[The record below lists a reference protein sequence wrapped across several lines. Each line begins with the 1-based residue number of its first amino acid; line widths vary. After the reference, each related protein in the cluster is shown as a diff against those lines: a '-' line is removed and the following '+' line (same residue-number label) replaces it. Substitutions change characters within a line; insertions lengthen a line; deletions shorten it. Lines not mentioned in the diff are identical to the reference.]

1 MEVES
6 RQKIEQ
12 VNQQL
17 LDTHSTITSTVLTN
31 TQQQML
37 TAQEM
42 AVGVAKAAAESAVL
56 AALTHPLPSNS
67 ITTYKSDFEQSGYQ
81 TDRYILLYVHSYIHT
96 HIPHTCTY
104 MIHTY
109 ITYIHTYNTH
119 THTHIHIY
127 TYTHTQC
134 MCVLHTY
141 THTHIHTY
149 IHTYTHTHIQTY
161 RHTDIHTYI
170 HTNINTY
177 IHFHFQ

>member
-109 ITYIHTYNTH
+109 IHT
-119 THTHIHIY
+119 
-127 TYTHTQC
+127 
-134 MCVLHTY
+134 
-141 THTHIHTY
+141 
-149 IHTYTHTHIQTY
+149 
-161 RHTDIHTYI
+161 
-170 HTNINTY
+170 
-177 IHFHFQ
+177 

>member
-6 RQKIEQ
+6 CQKIEQ

-81 TDRYILLYVHSYIHT
+81 TDRYVLLYAH
-96 HIPHTCTY
+96 TY
-104 MIHTY
+104 MY
-109 ITYIHTYNTH
+109 I
-119 THTHIHIY
+119 
-127 TYTHTQC
+127 
-134 MCVLHTY
+134 
-141 THTHIHTY
+141 HTHIHTY
-149 IHTYTHTHIQTY
+149 IHTYTHTHIHTHMHTY
-161 RHTDIHTYI
+161 THTYIHIHTYI
-170 HTNINTY
+170 HTHT
-177 IHFHFQ
+177 